1 MNVSTGV
8 AQTEREQEKEKNR
21 KERRGEVK
29 GVKIDVNSQDL
40 GG

>member
-1 MNVSTGV
+1 VSTGV
-8 AQTEREQEKEKNR
+8 AQTEQEQEKEQNR